1 LHRSRDVLQRDLALV
16 VETHIDP
23 VTDLIVNST
32 RDRNASR
39 HSDAFEPR
47 CNIDAIAENIVV
59 IDDDVSQMDADAE
72 LDPLGLGYLRVLVS
86 HAALKFDR
94 ASRCIDGTGEFDQH
108 TVASGLDDAAAMFGD
123 CGVDKRFSESLQLRQ
138 RAFLVGTNQAAI
150 TGDIRRQDSRQ
161 SPLYGLA
168 AQDAPRA
175 REEMSIIAA
184 SWAAVRPGPMS
195 ENGMDRPC
203 SRPEPLRE

>member
-1 LHRSRDVLQRDLALV
+1 MFFSAISTLV
-16 VETHIDP
+16 VETHVDP

-39 HSDAFEPR
+39 HGDAFEPR
-47 CNIDAIAENIVV
+47 CNIDAIAEDIVV
-59 IDDDVSQMDADAE
+59 VDDDVSQMDADAE

-86 HAALKFDR
+86 HAALNFDG
-94 ASRCIDGTGEFDQH
+94 ASRCIDGTGKFDQH

-168 AQDAPRA
+168 AQVAPPPG
-175 REEMSIIAA
+175 EIESLFSKI
-184 SWAAVRPGPMS
+184 WADVRLGTMS
-195 ENGMDRPC
+195 EMGQKATCP
-203 SRPEPLRE
+203 P